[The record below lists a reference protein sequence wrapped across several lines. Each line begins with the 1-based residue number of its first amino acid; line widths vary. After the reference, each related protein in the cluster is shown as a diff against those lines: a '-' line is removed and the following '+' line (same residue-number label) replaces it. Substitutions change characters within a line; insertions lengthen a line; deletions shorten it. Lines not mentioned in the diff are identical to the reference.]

1 MNRIKT
7 LHAWKTWLLWFA
19 AGLLL
24 CLAAGCSAA
33 GGTPEVRNYPAPG
46 HLSVDAGLFQQAGCP
61 LDDSGRNLCPPES
74 PLGQLGCDYIAT
86 PGSYLGGLDPAYPLN
101 LCWKLG
107 RGGQTLPRDQYLYR
121 EGCLLPQYVRYV
133 VVQNGQYRLLQSLA
147 ELQKIYA
154 PIVSPDEALSYAL
167 AATGLSA
174 YYGFEAPAGFRYF
187 VDRLEDSHVVETPQG
202 YLVYLYH
209 YQFCGCG
216 PHTTSYVEVLIKPD
230 GSLQETGRTPVFE
243 DPEQDGL
250 CID

>member
-1 MNRIKT
+1 MNRVK
-7 LHAWKTWLLWFA
+7 ARQSWCGQLLWAA

-24 CLAAGCSAA
+24 VLASGCSAA
-33 GGTPEVRNYPAPG
+33 RGMPEVRNYPASG
-46 HLSVDAGLFQQAGCP
+46 HLSVDAGPFQQAGCP
-61 LDDSGRNLCPPES
+61 LDDSGRNLCPPDS
-74 PLGQLGCDYIAT
+74 PLGQLDCDYIAT

-101 LCWKLG
+101 LCWRLG
-107 RGGQTLPRDQYLYR
+107 RGGQTLPREQYLYR
-121 EGCLLPQYVRYV
+121 EGCLLPQYARYV
-133 VVQNGQYRLLQSLA
+133 IVQDGQYRLLESQA
-147 ELQKIYA
+147 DFQQTFA
-154 PIVSPDEALSYAL
+154 PITSQDEALSYAL
-167 AATGLSA
+167 AVTGLSA
-174 YYGFEAPAGFRYF
+174 YYALEASPGFRYF